1 MAGLPHFKNSTAG
14 PARYEPVYLNQ
25 FEVIITPP
33 PAIKSK
39 AGWASNLMLEHVKKV
54 TSLPELSGNAGGAIV
69 TQKYKF
75 AERAY
80 AAPKPQSTLHKFTIE
95 FELNLNNTND
105 NYIYNAF
112 RAWADLIYNPMT
124 GQQGLKVDYAGG
136 PTAQAASVQVTMFNR
151 TGAIFREY
159 VFSPVFLDST
169 KLTENTLDYTL
180 DGQGSIASLSVPFIA
195 DRYVETR
202 TGQ

>member
-25 FEVIITPP
+25 FEVIIIAP
-33 PAIKSK
+33 PAVSSK
-39 AGWASNLMLEHVKKV
+39 LGFTQNLTLEHVKKV
-54 TSLPELSGNAGGAIV
+54 GPLPELAGNAGAAPV
-69 TQKYKF
+69 TQRYKF

-80 AAPKPQSTLHKFTIE
+80 AAARPSTTLHKFTIE

-124 GQQGLKVDYAGG
+124 GQQGLKVDYAG
-136 PTAQAASVQVTMFNR
+136 PTANPASVQVTMFNR

-159 VFSPVFLDST
+159 VFSPVFLDQA
-169 KLTENTLDYTL
+169 KLTENSLDYSL
-180 DGQGSIASLSVPFIA
+180 DGQTSIASLTVPFIA
-195 DRYVETR
+195 DRYIETR
-202 TGQ
+202 VGQ

>member
-39 AGWASNLMLEHVKKV
+39 AGWASNLTLELVKSVK
-54 TSLPELSGNAGGAIV
+54 SLPELAGNAGGQLV
-69 TQKYKF
+69 TQRYKF

-80 AAPKPQSTLHKFTIE
+80 AAPRPQTTLHKFTID

-124 GQQGLKVDYAGG
+124 GQQGLKVDYAGT
-136 PTAQAASVQVTMFNR
+136 TADAASVQVTMFNR
-151 TGAIFREY
+151 TGAIFREF
-159 VFSPVFLDST
+159 VFSPVFLDTT
-169 KLTENTLDYTL
+169 KFNETTLDYAS
-180 DGQGSIASLSVPFIA
+180 DGANSIASLTVPFVV

-202 TGQ
+202 VGQ

>member
-25 FEVIITPP
+25 FEVIIIAP
-33 PAIKSK
+33 PAVSGKL
-39 AGWASNLMLEHVKKV
+39 GFTQNLTLEHVKTV
-54 TSLPELSGNAGGAIV
+54 GPLPELAGNAGGTLV

-80 AAPKPQSTLHKFTIE
+80 AAPKPQSTLHKFIIT

-124 GQQGLKVDYAGG
+124 GQQGLKVDYAG
-136 PTAQAASVQVTMFNR
+136 PTANAASVQVTMFNR

-159 VFSPVFLDST
+159 VFSPVFLDAT
-169 KLTENTLDYTL
+169 KLTENTLDYGA
-180 DGQGSIASLSVPFIA
+180 DGQTSIASLSVPFVA

-202 TGQ
+202 VGQ